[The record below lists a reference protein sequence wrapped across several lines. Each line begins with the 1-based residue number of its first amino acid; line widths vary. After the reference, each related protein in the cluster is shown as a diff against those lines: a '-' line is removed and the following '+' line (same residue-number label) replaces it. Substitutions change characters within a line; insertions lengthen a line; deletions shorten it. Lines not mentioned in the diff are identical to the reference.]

1 MATTPQRTW
10 SRKLD
15 SPMKSPNPSVQDISS
30 SIQVICR
37 FRPPLGNETSDA
49 KLIDNETVVFSG
61 NPFTFDGV
69 YSANLHPLY
78 NSCVKQT
85 LGEFLKGYNG
95 TVLTYGQTG
104 AGKSYTMYG
113 KDEEEKGIIPRVI
126 DDLFNL
132 IQVGASNIEYTV
144 SASYFEIYMEQIKDL
159 LNPDSTIQYNIH
171 EDKVNGIHIKGL
183 SQAFVSTSTE
193 LYHVLKQ
200 GLRNRAVISTNMN
213 FESSRSHAIFQI
225 KLSQK
230 NMDTEDVKK
239 STLFLVDLA
248 GSEKM
253 TKAGTFGQSLQ
264 EAKKINSSLSTLGL
278 VINSLTDPKATHVP
292 YRDSKLTR
300 ILQESLGGN
309 SKTTLVLNCSPSSI
323 NEMETLSTLRFGSRA
338 KFIKNKVHLN
348 PELSVNQLE
357 QKVFQLEKINE
368 KNQEYIAKL
377 ENDLFS
383 LRSETSKSPYWKKNT
398 LTSPRTPSKLPV
410 PHHLTRTAY
419 AEELERRDN
428 KIAELEAM
436 LLTMK
441 MDSLKTSHQDSLD
454 LFKLENA
461 LHLLNDKLNDV
472 ESINVNLKKHLL
484 LSEMVIESR
493 DAKINKLKFL
503 LNNQQLQINHESKNF
518 ETKLLSVKDKLN
530 GTLDVQV
537 KTSHEEPAIATT
549 PTSSLPVTASSPLSP
564 KVGLNLHIV
573 KPLRGGGPMMGLPQA
588 KKVLEL
594 EQAETEL
601 DDL

>member
-15 SPMKSPNPSVQDISS
+15 SPMKSPNPLVQDGSS

-37 FRPPLGNETSDA
+37 FRPPLGNESSDV
-49 KLIDNETVVFSG
+49 KIIDNETVVFSG

-69 YSANLHPLY
+69 YHANSHPLY

-85 LGEFLKGYNG
+85 LCEFLKGYNG

-113 KDEEEKGIIPRVI
+113 KDEDEKGIIPRVI

-144 SASYFEIYMEQIKDL
+144 STSYFEIYMEQIKDL
-159 LNPDSTIQYNIH
+159 LNPDSTAQYNIH
-171 EDKVNGIHIKGL
+171 EDKINGIHVKGL

-200 GLRNRAVISTNMN
+200 GLKNRAVVSTNMN

-309 SKTTLVLNCSPSSI
+309 SKTTLILNCSPSSI

-357 QKVFQLEKINE
+357 QKVVQLEKINE

-410 PHHLTRTAY
+410 PHHLNRMAY

-441 MDSLKTSHQDSLD
+441 MDTLKTSHQDNLD

-472 ESINVNLKKHLL
+472 ESVNVNLKKHLL
-484 LSEMVIESR
+484 LSEMMIESR

-518 ETKLLSVKDKLN
+518 EAKLLSMKDRLN
-530 GTLDVQV
+530 GTIDVQV
-537 KTSHEEPAIATT
+537 NSSREEPATATT
-549 PTSSLPVTASSPLSP
+549 PTSSLPITASSPLSP

-588 KKVLEL
+588 KKITEL
-594 EQAETEL
+594 EQAEREL
-601 DDL
+601 GDL